1 MTSFFSKM
9 ERHPIGIS
17 GFKLTQMKMCLSNGL
32 VGEVLKTLVSA
43 LGLPLPWTSL
53 CVTFLWG
60 YVTDKVYVP
69 PLPSYCTLVFSAHCH
84 VYSHFGPP
92 SVYAA
97 FLWPSQPRFQSVTIA
112 FQGKCT
118 IHMPQCHFQNCRNY
132 GYKNTNKWSS
142 QNNLQ
147 G

>member
-53 CVTFLWG
+53 CVTFFVGVCYRQSLCSTTSLIL
-60 YVTDKVYVP
+60 YTCFQRT
-69 PLPSYCTLVFSAHCH
+69 LPCIFTFWAPFSVCCVSLALPTKIPICNHCISRQAHYPH
-84 VYSHFGPP
+84 ATVSLPE
-92 SVYAA
+92 
-97 FLWPSQPRFQSVTIA
+97 L
-112 FQGKCT
+112 
-118 IHMPQCHFQNCRNY
+118 
-132 GYKNTNKWSS
+132 
-142 QNNLQ
+142 
-147 G
+147 